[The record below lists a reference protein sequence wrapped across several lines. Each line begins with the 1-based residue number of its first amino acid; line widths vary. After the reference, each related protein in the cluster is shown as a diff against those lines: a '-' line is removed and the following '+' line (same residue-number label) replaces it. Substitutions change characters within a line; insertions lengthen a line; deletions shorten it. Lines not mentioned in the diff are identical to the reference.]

1 MKVELNKIA
10 EDIFEIPKKGNMLV
24 PGRIFASEKL
34 LKSITSSNDRALEQV
49 VNVAHLPGIQKF
61 SIGLPDIHQGYG
73 FSIGGVAALS
83 AENGGIS
90 PGGVGYDI
98 NCGVRLLKT
107 DLFFSDLKENDV
119 RNLVDTLYKSVPA
132 GVGEG
137 NAEITPNQLDEVLE
151 NGSQWALE
159 NGFGTEDD
167 IKNTEDQ
174 GQLKSEKNDVSRK
187 AKSRGRPQL
196 GSLGS
201 GNHFLEIQVV
211 DEVFDANV
219 AKTFNMKN
227 EQICVMIHCG
237 SRGLG
242 HQVAT
247 DYLREMDREFKDLVE
262 KLPDR
267 QLLYA
272 PIKSDMAIK
281 YINAMNAAANFAF
294 ANRQMIAHHVR
305 EGLHRIFP
313 DAKVEQLY
321 DVCHNIAK
329 KEKHT
334 IDGDPMDVWVHR
346 KGATR
351 SIPKGHPLVPEV
363 YKDVG
368 QPVII
373 PGSMGTGSYILVGT
387 EEALSLTFGSTAHGA
402 GRTMSR
408 TKALKKFRGNEVTR
422 DLQNRK
428 IYVKGHSLKGIAEEA
443 PLAYK
448 NIDDVVDVSHR
459 SKIGTKVVRLRP
471 IGVIKG

>member
-1 MKVELNKIA
+1 MAIELKKID
-10 EDIFEIPKKGNMLV
+10 EDIYEIPRKGGMLV
-24 PGRIFASEKL
+24 PGRIFANETL
-34 LKSITSSNDRALEQV
+34 LKGITHTNDRALEQII
-49 VNVAHLPGIQKF
+49 NVAHLPGIQKY

-73 FSIGGVAALS
+73 FSIGGVAALD

-107 DLFFSDLKENDV
+107 DLFYQDLNQGQIK
-119 RNLVDTLYKSVPA
+119 NLVNILFSSVPA

-137 NAEITPNQLDEVLE
+137 NAKITPKQLEDVLE
-151 NGSQWALE
+151 LGTQWAIE
-159 NGFGTEDD
+159 NGFGTEED
-167 IKNTEDQ
+167 KKHTEDQ
-174 GQLKSEKNDVSRK
+174 GHLIGDSKKVSNK

-201 GNHFLEIQVV
+201 GNHFLELQTV
-211 DEVFDANV
+211 DEVFDDNV
-219 AKTFNMKN
+219 ANTFGLK
-227 EQICVMIHCG
+227 EGQICVMIHCG

-247 DYLREMDREFKDLVE
+247 DYLRDMDREFKELVE

-272 PIKSDMAIK
+272 PINTPLADDYIK
-281 YINAMNAAANFAF
+281 AMNSSANFAF

-305 EGLHRIFP
+305 EGILQLFP
-313 DAKVEQLY
+313 DAKVTQLY

-329 KEKHT
+329 KEKHI
-334 IDGDPMDVWVHR
+334 IDKESREVWVHR

-351 SIPKGHPLVPEV
+351 SIPKDHPLVPSA
-363 YKDVG
+363 YKSVG

-373 PGSMGTGSYILVGT
+373 PGSMGTGSYVLVGT
-387 EEALSLTFGSTAHGA
+387 QDALEMTFGSTAHGA

-408 TKALKKFRGNEVTR
+408 TKALKLYRGSEIQAELNN
-422 DLQNRK
+422 QK
-428 IYVKGHSLKGIAEEA
+428 IYVKAHSMKGIAEEA

-448 NIDDVVDVSHR
+448 NIDEVVNVSHR

-471 IGVIKG
+471 VGVIKG

>member
-49 VNVAHLPGIQKF
+49 INVAHLPGIQKY

-107 DLFFSDLKENDV
+107 DLFYSDLKENDV
-119 RNLVDTLYKSVPA
+119 RNLVDTLFKSVPA

-137 NAEITPNQLDEVLE
+137 NADITPNQLDDVLE

-167 IKNTEDQ
+167 IKHTEDQ
-174 GQLKSEKNDVSRK
+174 GKLKGEKNDVSRK

-211 DEVFDANV
+211 DEIFDTNV
-219 AKTFNMKN
+219 AKTFNMKD

-247 DYLREMDREFKDLVE
+247 DYLREMDREFKNLVE

-272 PIKSDMAIK
+272 PIKSDLAMK

-334 IDGDPMDVWVHR
+334 IDGDAMDVWVHR

-351 SIPKGHPLVPEV
+351 SIPKGHPLVPEA

-408 TKALKKFRGNEVTR
+408 TKALKKYRGNEVRR
-422 DLQNRK
+422 DLQSRN

-471 IGVIKG
+471 MGVIKG